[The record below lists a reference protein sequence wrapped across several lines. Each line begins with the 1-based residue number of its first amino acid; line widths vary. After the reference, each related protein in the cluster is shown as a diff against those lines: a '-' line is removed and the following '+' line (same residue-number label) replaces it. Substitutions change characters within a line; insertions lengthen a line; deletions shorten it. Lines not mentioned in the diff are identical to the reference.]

1 MTTKD
6 ALPLIRR
13 GILAVLVFGCVGLI
27 AELILLEHYTELFQL
42 PPLVLSALTLVAI
55 LWHWQSG
62 DKPSLRFLQVI
73 SLLLVVA
80 GAVGVFLHMD
90 SNFEFER
97 ELEPDLAGMP
107 FWLNVI
113 RGATPMLAP
122 GTLIQFGLLGL
133 LYAYRHPALK
143 APGAS
148 DVS

>member
-1 MTTKD
+1 MTTAD
-6 ALPLIRR
+6 ALPLVRR
-13 GILAVLVFGCVGLI
+13 GILAVLMFGCVGLI
-27 AELILLEHYTELFQL
+27 GELVLLEHYTEINQL
-42 PPLVLSALTLVAI
+42 PPLVLTALTLIAI

-62 DKPSLRFLQVI
+62 NKTSLRFLQVI
-73 SLLLVVA
+73 ALLLVVA

-90 SNFEFER
+90 SNIEFER
-97 ELEPDLAGMP
+97 ELEPDLVGMP

>member
-1 MTTKD
+1 M
-6 ALPLIRR
+6 
-13 GILAVLVFGCVGLI
+13 LAVLVFGCVGLI
-27 AELILLEHYTELFQL
+27 GELVLLEHYTEINQL

-62 DKPSLRFLQVI
+62 NKPSLRFLQVI

-80 GAVGVFLHMD
+80 GVVGVFLHMD
-90 SNFEFER
+90 SNIEFER
-97 ELEPDLAGMP
+97 ELEPDLVGMP

-122 GTLIQFGLLGL
+122 GTLIQFGMLGL

-148 DVS
+148 NAA